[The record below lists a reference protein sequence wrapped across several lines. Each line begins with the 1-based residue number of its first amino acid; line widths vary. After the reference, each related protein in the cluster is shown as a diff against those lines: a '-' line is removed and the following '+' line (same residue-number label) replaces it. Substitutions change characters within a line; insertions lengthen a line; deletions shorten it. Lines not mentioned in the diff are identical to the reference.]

1 MIVPVKLPP
10 ETSERIKIDV
20 RIRIIF
26 FEKKY
31 IIFPLINEIIFDNGL
46 KLLHNFTLLQIVLI
60 QLKMV
65 SLFVQFYVYSL
76 MILDRMILHLYCLSQ
91 CLY

>member
-10 ETSERIKIDV
+10 ETCERIKIDV

-31 IIFPLINEIIFDNGL
+31 IIFPLINEKIFDNGL

-65 SLFVQFYVYSL
+65 SLFVQFYIYSL
-76 MILDRMILHLYCLSQ
+76 MILGWMILHLYCLSQ